1 LQVWFIPETNEIFTK
16 YRPFLQKANLYR
28 TPDWSCSYT
37 GHSGLTYLE
46 ALEEEKD
53 ALQALKKFPS
63 TLEETVCKSVHHSIG
78 KLEEIITKALS
89 DLRDA
94 ADTAADNTNNKK
106 SQKEEDTNKASKK
119 SKPVKAP
126 VTKSLLRTYI
136 VKNTTQQGPEY
147 GKSAWVVLPHLAS
160 RFHLPTELPN
170 DVKQIL
176 EASVKVPKSAQKKK
190 KRYADDEEDE
200 EEEGGYGGG
209 DKEGAAKK
217 KKSKEGDGDGDI
229 EPKKKKKKK
238 EPKPPKE
245 PKLEKPHGP
254 PVTARPLQQVE
265 AQYGEGTMKQGLVEV
280 FKIVQPAGLDVQG
293 ILDKAKELG
302 VKVLEGKDK
311 RQLVNALVDDRNFVR
326 LSKGIYTL
334 HCFHPDK
341 VMYSKLPKAKK
352 QKQGR
357 GDGSDGE
364 GENVEG
370 LDKLGRAQRLVK
382 KAKAALSRNK
392 AVMEAATKELEDAK
406 AKLADVKKIKGGSTP
421 AKPVRESIEV
431 PQSKLVQFELTEEQR
446 EYKGEP
452 DDRKAM
458 LEHRQTV
465 QALGKELEKKKAKF
479 IEEER
484 DKAEKAYD
492 KQHGDW
498 RAAELAVRKAEE
510 QIDSATKGIEAAEKS
525 LESAE
530 KKLKKEESRVENDVE
545 KDKLKEEREKRRQ
558 QKLEEREQR
567 RIEAEAARK
576 YPIEDLEL
584 LQDFVLGSSKKKG
597 ASSSSAPAVPDV
609 HPPTQKLDKEE
620 GERMG
625 GTLYVAD
632 FVSQF
637 TRYLGL
643 RAVSYTD
650 LDGILAQG
658 FAGVAADDNEGTVS
672 SHPLHHL
679 YTRLLTVLL
688 DDIRESGVATALQK
702 RWQSV
707 LSEGTWPEVLRRL
720 VLTAAAEKEEEPHHY
735 PTNAACM
742 AAGMLGFD
750 GAEKL
755 TRDQHLALLCYLCD
769 EVVETDKVRAV
780 LQKREDD
787 VSDAKRDI
795 RGDMAEERKRLRQL
809 MDEEKEEKK
818 RRREEEKAAAN
829 DGADANN
836 DNDGKRKKEEEQ
848 GKKEENEDP
857 SFELPDH
864 LKEYSGDPDDKKALI
879 QFRQAQQAEKRRLDR
894 ERSRWLGDILR
905 AQRAEEARLKEEKDA
920 EKAKVRAREEAEEAL
935 ALAQEALEEKMERYA
950 VRRLPLGYDRH
961 MRRYWWGLAGHRP
974 AVLVEDSLGTWGI
987 YSTVDDAIKLLK
999 SLDRRGVRELALAQT
1014 IERKFE
1020 GIEIAL
1026 RREERVLEKRREEE
1040 AAQKEKEALK
1050 DRNPPQRQSS
1060 RAAKQIEF
1068 FKPPAVAVGGGGGG
1082 GRQKMSV
1089 TTTKLGVTEEQRL
1102 EALQDFFSP
1111 LDAMSML
1118 QATTT
1123 LLELQDAAI
1132 DADVPPPANY
1142 SSGRWK
1148 EWSAA
1153 IKAAAKGEAAVG
1165 DIDGN
1170 KVAQPSAGEFIS
1182 MIQKR
1187 VLELEEALFA
1197 VADEPQEDHTED
1209 DIETEEEEEEYDNDD
1224 SQGGGGEN
1232 KGLTRS
1238 SSFQVLEY
1246 VDDAFSPTKE
1256 SSESTTR
1263 LWLTTR
1269 ERMMWRADV
1278 MQQNPTAAR
1287 LAYCCAVLGLQA
1299 MPMLET
1305 KYGKGKSRK
1314 GGAGGTKKGKK
1325 VK

>member
-1 LQVWFIPETNEIFTK
+1 M
-16 YRPFLQKANLYR
+16 
-28 TPDWSCSYT
+28 
-37 GHSGLTYLE
+37 
-46 ALEEEKD
+46 EEEKD

-63 TLEETVCKSVHHSIG
+63 ALEETVCKSVHHSIG
-78 KLEEIITKALS
+78 RLEEIITKATN

-94 ADTAADNTNNKK
+94 TNTDDNKKSKK
-106 SQKEEDTNKASKK
+106 SQKNDNNEASASKK
-119 SKPVKAP
+119 SKPTKAP
-126 VTKSLLRTYI
+126 VSKILLRTYI
-136 VKNTTQQGPEY
+136 VKNTTQQGPDY
-147 GKSAWVVLPHLAS
+147 GKSAWVVLPQLAS
-160 RFHLPTELPN
+160 RFQLTPELP
-170 DVKQIL
+170 DGIKRIL

-190 KRYADDEEDE
+190 MMKRSTEDDEDGDDDE
-200 EEEGGYGGG
+200 G
-209 DKEGAAKK
+209 DGDGEEGAAKK
-217 KKSKEGDGDGDI
+217 KKKKKNDKEDGEGGGDG
-229 EPKKKKKKK
+229 EPNKKKKKK
-238 EPKPPKE
+238 EPKPPME
-245 PKLEKPHGP
+245 PKPEKPHGP
-254 PVTARPLQQVE
+254 PVTAKPLQEVE
-265 AQYGEGTMKQGLVEV
+265 AQYGEGTIKQGLVKV
-280 FKIVQPAGLDVQG
+280 FKTVQPAGLDVQG
-293 ILDKAKELG
+293 ILDKAKGLG
-302 VKVLEGKDK
+302 VKVLDDKDR

-326 LSKGIYTL
+326 LSKGVYTL

-341 VMYSKLPKAKK
+341 VVYSKLPKAKRK
-352 QKQGR
+352 KEG
-357 GDGSDGE
+357 GDGGDGKGE
-364 GENVEG
+364 GGNGEE
-370 LDKLGRAQRLVK
+370 LDKMGRAQRLVR
-382 KAKAALSRNK
+382 KAKSALSRNK
-392 AVMEAATKELEDAK
+392 AALEAATKELEDAK
-406 AKLADVKKIKGGSTP
+406 EKLAAVKKIKGGGTP
-421 AKPVRESIEV
+421 AKPVRESVEV
-431 PQSKLVQFELTEEQR
+431 SQSKLVQFELTEEQR
-446 EYKGEP
+446 EFKGDP

-465 QALGKELEKKKAKF
+465 QALGKELEKKKLEF

-484 DKAEKAYD
+484 DKAEKAYE

-498 RAAELAVRKAEE
+498 RAAEVAVRKAEGK
-510 QIDSATKGIEAAEKS
+510 IDSATKAIEAAEKS
-525 LESAE
+525 LESAD

-545 KDKLKEEREKRRQ
+545 KDKLKEDREKRRQ
-558 QKLEEREQR
+558 QKLEERER
-567 RIEAEAARK
+567 RRAEAEAARK

-584 LQDFVLGSSKKKG
+584 LQDIMLGSSRKG
-597 ASSSSAPAVPDV
+597 ASSSSAAALPDV

-620 GERMG
+620 SERMA

-632 FVSQF
+632 FISQF

-650 LDGILAQG
+650 LDDILAQG
-658 FAGVAADDNEGTVS
+658 FAAAAHDTEETVS

-702 RWQSV
+702 RWQAV

-735 PTNAACM
+735 PTNAASM

-818 RRREEEKAAAN
+818 RRREEEKAADVGGDTHN
-829 DGADANN
+829 SNN
-836 DNDGKRKKEEEQ
+836 NGKGKKDEEQ
-848 GKKEENEDP
+848 GIKEENEDP
-857 SFELPDH
+857 SFELPEH

-987 YSTVDDAIKLLK
+987 YSTVDDAIKLLE

-1026 RREERVLEKRREEE
+1026 RREERVREKRREEE

-1068 FKPPAVAVGGGGGG
+1068 FNPAVAGGGGGGG

-1132 DADVPPPANY
+1132 DGDVPPPANY

-1153 IKAAAKGEAAVG
+1153 IKAAAKGEAAG
-1165 DIDGN
+1165 DVDGD
-1170 KVAQPSAGEFIS
+1170 KAAAPSAGEFIS
-1182 MIQKR
+1182 MIQKK

-1209 DIETEEEEEEYDNDD
+1209 DGETEEGEDEENNNDD

-1232 KGLTRS
+1232 KGLNRS

-1256 SSESTTR
+1256 SSESTTH

-1305 KYGKGKSRK
+1305 KHGKGKSRK
-1314 GGAGGTKKGKK
+1314 GGGGGTKGNK
-1325 VK
+1325 